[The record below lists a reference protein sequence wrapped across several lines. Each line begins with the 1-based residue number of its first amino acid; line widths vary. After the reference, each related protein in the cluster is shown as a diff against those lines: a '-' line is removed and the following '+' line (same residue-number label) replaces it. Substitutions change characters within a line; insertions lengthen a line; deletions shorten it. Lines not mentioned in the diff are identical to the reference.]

1 MPTFIVIAVLILLT
15 GEHASCNKTDS
26 ANEEILE
33 ISIDTSGSGVYFMP
47 KQLLKIKERTVH
59 EVEWF
64 TTLPGAHHAS
74 YVVEDEDVAF
84 IEPFE
89 EEFDPAI
96 LEGNKT
102 GRGYFNVTAVFLGL
116 NELNITIYDKDNNTL
131 GWNSM
136 DITVILSY
144 DKINRIFTI
153 ALTVLLFTQYINMGA
168 TIDLQ
173 IVKGIVKKPI
183 GPVVGIFCQYV
194 LMPLFAF
201 GLAKFV
207 FADSE
212 LRQLGMFLNGAS
224 PGGGSSNMWTLLL
237 GGSLDLSIMMTF
249 ASTLVAFGTIPM
261 WVLTLG
267 PKIIGEDSKFQ
278 IPYDSIA
285 YSVISLIIP
294 CSVGLLIQKFL
305 PKVAKF
311 LEKYVLKGMALFNLI
326 FIASFGIFL
335 YLASILVVG
344 MISVLTS
351 QLQYLFLVV
360 LFS

>member
-26 ANEEILE
+26 ANEE
-33 ISIDTSGSGVYFMP
+33 DTSGSGVYFMP
-47 KQLLKIKERTVH
+47 KQLLKIKEGTVH

-74 YVVEDEDVAF
+74 YVVEAEDVAF

-89 EEFDPAI
+89 EEFDPAN

-131 GWNSM
+131 GWDSM

-183 GPVVGIFCQYV
+183 GPLVGIFCQYV

-212 LRQLGMFLNGAS
+212 IEAIRNVS
-224 PGGGSSNMWTLLL
+224 EWCESWRR
-237 GGSLDLSIMMTF
+237 
-249 ASTLVAFGTIPM
+249 
-261 WVLTLG
+261 
-267 PKIIGEDSKFQ
+267 II
-278 IPYDSIA
+278 
-285 YSVISLIIP
+285 
-294 CSVGLLIQKFL
+294 
-305 PKVAKF
+305 
-311 LEKYVLKGMALFNLI
+311 
-326 FIASFGIFL
+326 
-335 YLASILVVG
+335 
-344 MISVLTS
+344 
-351 QLQYLFLVV
+351 
-360 LFS
+360 